1 MELFFLSGISVVL
14 VAIYSVGLKI
24 LNVLKRLEKIK
35 ESEELEILKIRIKN
49 AQNESKSQIYPDHG
63 TN

>member
-49 AQNESKSQIYPDHG
+49 AQNESKSQIYPDNG
-63 TN
+63 TD